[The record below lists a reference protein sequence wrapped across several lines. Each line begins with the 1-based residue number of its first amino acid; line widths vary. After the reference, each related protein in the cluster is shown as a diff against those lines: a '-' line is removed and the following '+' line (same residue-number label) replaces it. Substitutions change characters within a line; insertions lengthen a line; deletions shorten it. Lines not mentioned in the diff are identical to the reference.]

1 MLRLLC
7 PNRIVALTYDI
18 DAAYLQDQL
27 LAGVI
32 VDLDNTIIVWNS
44 PNVPAATI
52 HWVEQLQAAGI
63 QVCLLSNNR
72 GPRVEGIAKIL
83 KVPFVSKAC
92 KPWSSGFRQ
101 AAKVMN
107 LLPRQVAV
115 VGDQI
120 YTDILGGNRIG
131 CHTIWVTPLSKKE
144 FFGTK
149 ITRRLEKLTV
159 LLLRRKGMIP

>member
-7 PNRIVALTYDI
+7 PNHIVAVTYEI
-18 DAAYLQDQL
+18 DAGYLHNQR
-27 LAGVI
+27 LAGII
-32 VDLDNTIIVWNS
+32 VDLDNTIIAWNC
-44 PNVPAATI
+44 PTLPEATI
-52 HWVEQLQAAGI
+52 NWVKELQAAGI

-72 GPRVEGIAKIL
+72 GPRVGRIASIL

-92 KPWSSGFRQ
+92 KPRALGFRQ
-101 AAKVMN
+101 AVRVMN
-107 LLPRQVAV
+107 LLPCQVAV

-131 CHTIWVTPLSKKE
+131 CHTIWVTPLSTKE

-149 ITRRLEKLTV
+149 ITRCLEKLTV

>member
-1 MLRLLC
+1 MFRLLC
-7 PNRIVALTYDI
+7 PNRIVAVTYEI
-18 DAAYLQDQL
+18 EAGYWKDQR

-32 VDLDNTIIVWNS
+32 VDLDNTIVVWNS
-44 PNVPAATI
+44 PTVPEATI
-52 HWVEQLQAAGI
+52 DWVKKLQAANI
-63 QVCLLSNNR
+63 QVCLLSINQ
-72 GPRVEGIAKIL
+72 GPRVERIAQIL
-83 KVPFVSKAC
+83 QVPFVSKAC
-92 KPWSSGFRQ
+92 KPRSQGFRQ
-101 AAKVMN
+101 AVRSMN

-131 CHTIWVTPLSKKE
+131 CHTIWVTPLSTQE

-159 LLLRRKGMIP
+159 LLLRRNGMIP

>member
-7 PNRIVALTYDI
+7 PNRIVLVSYEI
-18 DAAYLQDQL
+18 DAVYLQKQQ

-32 VDLDNTIIVWNS
+32 VDLDNTIIAWGS
-44 PNVPAATI
+44 PTLPEATI
-52 HWVEQLQAAGI
+52 NWVKKLQAAGI
-63 QVCLLSNNR
+63 KVCLLSNNR
-72 GPRVEGIAKIL
+72 GPRVGRIANIL

-92 KPWSSGFRQ
+92 KPRALGFRQ
-101 AAKVMN
+101 AVRVMN

-115 VGDQI
+115 IGDQI

-131 CHTIWVTPLSKKE
+131 CHTIWVTPLSTKE

-159 LLLRRKGMIP
+159 LLMRRKGMIP